1 MGGGDGMSEA
11 EVIAG
16 IDYAKIKRKL
26 EEVWQ
31 SGGAGRE
38 ALREELR
45 LISIYIDN
53 GLNQDVTIQV
63 KANREKA
70 YDKSVNVGSSFTVSA
85 NSQDARTLSPETSGW
100 LPYIMVEV
108 NCSVAPTSGSL
119 TVWLIRSKYDQVKLV
134 DGLEIRDTN
143 LHTPSSDSDKILIQ
157 EW

>member
-1 MGGGDGMSEA
+1 MSD
-11 EVIAG
+11 VVSG
-16 IDYAKIKRKL
+16 VDYAKIKGKL

-31 SGGAGRE
+31 GGGAGRE

-53 GLNQDVTIQV
+53 GLDQDVTIQV
-63 KANREKA
+63 KANREKV

-108 NCSVAPTSGSL
+108 SCSVAPTSGSL
-119 TVWLIRSKYDQVKLV
+119 TIWKLRSKDDQVKLV
-134 DGLEIRDTN
+134 DALAIRDTN
-143 LHTPSSDSDKILIQ
+143 THTPTTDPNKVLIQ